1 VAASFTGFSR
11 VGRTLALAGRP
22 PQNTKIQSSPMIK
35 VIGID
40 PGLADT
46 GIGIVRGSGL
56 TVHGYAYGTIS
67 TSKKESIACRLEQI
81 YTKISQVL
89 ADEKPDLMV
98 LEDVFSLEKFPK
110 SGIVLGKVCGVL
122 LLAGVQSGIALN
134 EVPVRQAKQILTGNG
149 NASKVQLER
158 AVRNAICASA
168 PIRPFH
174 ASDALGLALIGLFR
188 YDPNRDHAS

>member
-1 VAASFTGFSR
+1 
-11 VGRTLALAGRP
+11 
-22 PQNTKIQSSPMIK
+22 MIK

-56 TVHGYAYGTIS
+56 KIFGYAYGSIS
-67 TSKKESIACRLEQI
+67 TSKAAPTACRLERI
-81 YTKISQVL
+81 YTKIIQVL
-89 ADEKPDLMV
+89 DEEKPDLMV
-98 LEDVFSLEKFPK
+98 LEDVFSLEKYPK

-122 LLAGVQSGIALN
+122 LLAGTQSGVALA
-134 EVPVRQAKQILTGNG
+134 EMPVRQAKQILTGNG
-149 NASKVQLER
+149 KASKEQLER
-158 AVRNAICASA
+158 AVRSALCAPA

-188 YDPNRDHAS
+188 YEPDSRVAVAPTGTAKE

>member
-1 VAASFTGFSR
+1 
-11 VGRTLALAGRP
+11 
-22 PQNTKIQSSPMIK
+22 MIK

-56 TVHGYAYGTIS
+56 KVHGYAYGNIS
-67 TSKKESIACRLEQI
+67 TSKVDPVACRLEQI
-81 YTKISQVL
+81 YTKISRVL

-98 LEDVFSLEKFPK
+98 LEDVFSLEKYPK

-122 LLAGVQSGIALN
+122 LLAGTQSGVSLT

-149 NASKVQLER
+149 NATKEQLER
-158 AVRNAICASA
+158 AVRSTLCAPT

-188 YDPNRDHAS
+188 HNPRMP

>member
-1 VAASFTGFSR
+1 
-11 VGRTLALAGRP
+11 
-22 PQNTKIQSSPMIK
+22 MIK

-46 GIGIVRGSGL
+46 GIGIVRGSG
-56 TVHGYAYGTIS
+56 VAVRGYAYGTIS
-67 TSKKESIACRLEQI
+67 TSKNDPVECRLEQI

-89 ADEKPDLMV
+89 GDEKPDLMV

-122 LLAGVQSGIALN
+122 LLAGVQCGIPLN

-149 NASKVQLER
+149 NASKVQLEG
-158 AVRNAICASA
+158 AVRRSICAPA

-188 YDPNRDHAS
+188 HDPNRRFGS

>member
-1 VAASFTGFSR
+1 
-11 VGRTLALAGRP
+11 
-22 PQNTKIQSSPMIK
+22 MIK

-56 TVHGYAYGTIS
+56 KVVGYAYGTIS
-67 TSKKESIACRLEQI
+67 TSKEALIACRLEQI
-81 YTKISQVL
+81 YTKICHVL

-98 LEDVFSLEKFPK
+98 LEDVFSLEKYPK

-122 LLAGVQSGIALN
+122 LLAGTQSGVSLT

-149 NASKVQLER
+149 KASKEQLER
-158 AVRNAICASA
+158 AVRSTLCAPA

-188 YDPNRDHAS
+188 HNPKKQITIK

>member
-1 VAASFTGFSR
+1 
-11 VGRTLALAGRP
+11 
-22 PQNTKIQSSPMIK
+22 MIK

-46 GIGIVRGSGL
+46 GIGVVRGSGL
-56 TVHGYAYGTIS
+56 TVHDYAYGTIS
-67 TSKKESIACRLEQI
+67 TSKKEAVGCRLEKI
-81 YTKISQVL
+81 YTAISQVL

-98 LEDVFSLEKFPK
+98 LEDVFSLEKFPQ

-122 LLAGVQSGIALN
+122 LLAGVQKGVALA

-149 NASKVQLER
+149 RATKDQLER
-158 AVRNAICASA
+158 AVRKSICAPS

-188 YDPNRDHAS
+188 YDFKRNVVPRQ